1 MSFTESVHGIH
12 EFMTFT
18 DVLAIFGHNADYIV
32 CSRRSLVA
40 HTETTGVSMLVQI
53 TRSSGRQPRWIRTDD
68 NAMQINDNRDKPD
81 CLWLSVSRNLVI
93 ADVGFLFQTYAVV
106 WLMRGGG
113 AMWFRGY
120 SAESGDWSDSVNRWP
135 ETPFLG
141 HPGPREGRVGWLQNC
156 GSDSK
161 DARSAV
167 GLPPLHL
174 WEAIEWLERLSP
186 SISQACALRFYK
198 KRECSNWTYACGDDE
213 FLSWQNDAD
222 AGTCDS
228 WANFV
233 LGHNSVPV
241 LRLLLD
247 WAAQFASNNPL
258 ICRVSMRDAETVRLV
273 TSMPSNGCAI
283 DFLFSI

>member
-186 SISQACALRFYK
+186 SISQACALRFHK
-198 KRECSNWTYACGDDE
+198 NENVRIGRMHVGMMNF
-213 FLSWQNDAD
+213 FLGRMTQM
-222 AGTCDS
+222 
-228 WANFV
+228 
-233 LGHNSVPV
+233 
-241 LRLLLD
+241 
-247 WAAQFASNNPL
+247 Q
-258 ICRVSMRDAETVRLV
+258 ELV
-273 TSMPSNGCAI
+273 TRGLTLSLVTVPYRYYDCCLIGPLNLHQTI
-283 DFLFSI
+283 R